1 MHNLDILKE
10 IANRARAKYFEI
22 LKSHG
27 NKLGERVSKG
37 AYGHMSSFMDV
48 EVENEI
54 IRFVEENDLPFNI
67 FTEERG
73 WIDRGEKKTLIV
85 DPIDGSNNA
94 EHGLPF
100 FSVSLAITSGSLK
113 DVEIGLVKNIPL
125 NIDYWAIKG
134 QGSFKNGQKMSVA
147 KDETGLYVLY
157 LGRKANEKAYQI
169 ARVGK
174 RVRDLGCASLEM
186 ITVAE
191 GISDIF
197 YYSFK
202 NGGALR
208 IVDIAASYLIVKE
221 AGGLVLDEKMN
232 ELDMK
237 MDFKERKNI
246 IAISSEEM
254 KEAFK

>member
-1 MHNLDILKE
+1 MHDLDILKE
-10 IANRARAKYFEI
+10 IGNRARAKYFEI

-27 NKLGERVSKG
+27 DKLGEKVSKG

-54 IRFVEENDLPFNI
+54 IRFVDENNLPFNI

-94 EHGLPF
+94 EHGIPF
-100 FSVSLAITSGSLK
+100 FSVSLAITSGALK

-125 NIDYWAIKG
+125 NVDYWAIMG
-134 QGSFKNGQKMSVA
+134 QGAFKDGKKMSVA
-147 KDETGLYVLY
+147 KEKTGLYVLY
-157 LGRKANEKAYQI
+157 LGRKANDKAYQI
-169 ARVGK
+169 ARIGK

-191 GISDIF
+191 GIADIF

-232 ELDMK
+232 ELNME
-237 MDFKERKNI
+237 MDFEDRKNI
-246 IAISSEEM
+246 IALSTRELEEV
-254 KEAFK
+254 FR